1 MQLDI
6 RGRRVHMTRLL
17 FRHIER
23 QLDSV
28 LSHFGPREV
37 AWELYGP
44 RLDPDWRKLE
54 IKSCGQLHHLELM
67 KSYGRS
73 VARSIARCK
82 ATGTSRV
89 TAHLVTGYS

>member
-23 QLDSV
+23 QLDSA
-28 LSHFGPREV
+28 LSHFGPHEV

-44 RLDPDWRKLE
+44 QLDPDWRKLE
-54 IKSCGQLHHLELM
+54 IKSRARLHDLELM
-67 KSYGRS
+67 KPYGRS
-73 VARSIARCK
+73 VARSIAR
-82 ATGTSRV
+82 SRGDGGPARYP
-89 TAHLVTGYS
+89 TP